1 MGHFDGAVGQVFFPG
16 LAAGGGIDG
25 NELLGEGEAHHEV
38 GGAEVALDEDVVAG
52 GGLLGQP
59 GLDRLQ
65 IPGQGREVGGNL
77 APEFLKLGG
86 QEGDPA
92 DLELLPG
99 PGLLV
104 WSDAVVEDKEQAL
117 GHVGLPLP
125 GHCLISLQ

>member
-77 APEFLKLGG
+77 APEFLKLGR
-86 QEGDPA
+86 QEDDPT
-92 DLELLPG
+92 DLKLLPG
-99 PGLLV
+99 PGLLARGEV
-104 WSDAVVEDKEQAL
+104 MVKDKEQAL